1 MIERSWWTQ
10 TTTQHVRDEGRCS
23 SPPGES
29 VWNSGRVSIIAVV
42 GLLGVRRFSGPAT
55 ASAASGKS
63 AAAAAAASSPPS
75 KSADGAEEGA
85 AGESRA
91 GEARDGREAQGYLKE
106 EVIVER
112 VYGGGSGGLRK

>member
-1 MIERSWWTQ
+1 MKQ
-10 TTTQHVRDEGRCS
+10 THPLAVGEECRNVNR
-23 SPPGES
+23 PG
-29 VWNSGRVSIIAVV
+29 SI
-42 GLLGVRRFSGPAT
+42 RHSE
-55 ASAASGKS
+55 
-63 AAAAAAASSPPS
+63 AAASSPPS

-91 GEARDGREAQGYLKE
+91 GEARDGREAQEYLKE